1 MTKLLHAMVHSLLS
15 NSRQHHE
22 TQNATQPA
30 GFHCLGWRCW
40 TKLVESD
47 EGLKQYSSK
56 STQPSDSHQAGKS
69 DEGLKHNTLPKAH
82 NQLTFTM
89 LEESDEGVKH
99 NVLPKA
105 HNQLT
110 VSGKDQT
117 NE

>member
-1 MTKLLHAMVHSLLS
+1 ML
-15 NSRQHHE
+15 E
-22 TQNATQPA
+22 
-30 GFHCLGWRCW
+30 
-40 TKLVESD
+40 ESD
-47 EGLKQYSSK
+47 EGV
-56 STQPSDSHQAGKS
+56 
-69 DEGLKHNTLPKAH
+69 KHNVLPKAH

-89 LEESDEGVKH
+89 LVESDEGVKH

>member
-1 MTKLLHAMVHSLLS
+1 MVHSLLS
-15 NSRQHHE
+15 NSRHHE

-30 GFHCLGWRCW
+30 GFHCLEWRRW
-40 TKLVESD
+40 TKLVE
-47 EGLKQYSSK
+47 
-56 STQPSDSHQAGKS
+56 S

-110 VSGKDQT
+110 FTMLVESDEGVKHNVLPKAHNQLTVSGKDQT